1 MELNDKK
8 HLFDFLSADEQ
19 KLSALILCTFG
30 LAGLA
35 GYECVTAGDIPG
47 NLKDLIETFALCIA
61 GINAAG
67 KFSNVIKKE

>member
-1 MELNDKK
+1 MNSKNYILN
-8 HLFDFLSADEQ
+8 FLSADEQ

-30 LAGLA
+30 LVGLA
-35 GYECVTAGDIPG
+35 SYECVTSGDIPG

>member
-1 MELNDKK
+1 MKLNDKK

-30 LAGLA
+30 LVGLA
-35 GYECVTAGDIPG
+35 SYECVTGGDIPG